1 MNIFKKLG
9 LRAAAA
15 AAGVLLAGAAQAAPV
30 TYYFSGSFSLIVGA
44 QAAMLAGQAFNGTL
58 TYNPA
63 TAPSFSGGNYLDYFL
78 GAGDVTVSTLLGT
91 GSSNGTGSIRQV
103 WNASVGTALGGT
115 FIGDSL
121 SVISSFTGN
130 GGLSPFNRMGLSLAD
145 ADNDGDNPF
154 GANLS
159 ALPTN
164 ILLSELNGAEFRLS
178 SSNGTSSSS
187 AYGSLACLST
197 SSTACSGVTNLV
209 PEPGSLALACVSL
222 LGLFATSRRQSRNFS
237 S

>member
-1 MNIFKKLG
+1 MNIIKKLG

-30 TYYFSGSFSLIVGA
+30 TYYFAGNFSLIVGT
-44 QAAMLAGQAFNGTL
+44 QAAVLADQAFNGTL

-63 TAPSFSGGNYLDYFL
+63 TAPSFSGGSNSLDYLL
-78 GAGDVTVSTLLGT
+78 GAGAVTVSTLLGT
-91 GSSNGTGSIRQV
+91 GSSNGMGSIRQI
-103 WNASVGTALGGT
+103 WNASVGTTLGGG

-130 GGLSPFNRMGLSLAD
+130 AGLSPFNRMGLTLTD
-145 ADNDGDNPF
+145 ADNDGDDPF
-154 GANLS
+154 GGNLS

-178 SSNGTSSSS
+178 TSSSS
-187 AYGSLACLST
+187 AYGRLACLST
-197 SSTACSGVTNLV
+197 SSTACSGVTNPM

>member
-30 TYYFSGSFSLIVGA
+30 TYYFSGNFSLIVGA
-44 QAAMLAGQAFNGTL
+44 QAAVLAGQAFNGTL

-63 TAPSFSGGNYLDYFL
+63 TAPSFSAGNYLDYLL

-130 GGLSPFNRMGLSLAD
+130 AGLSPFNRMGLSLAD

-187 AYGSLACLST
+187 AYGSLACFST
-197 SSTACSGVTNLV
+197 SSSACFGVVNPV